1 MNNELKVGTTLSWEE
16 VTYRISA
23 IKLDLGDIRLEAKG
37 GLEKTLDR
45 HDFFNK
51 IASGEIQIDG
61 YRPFSMACLVTSHG
75 QKKRRCYNAFARRVG
90 TDARAGER

>member
-61 YRPFSMACLVTSHG
+61 YRPVAI
-75 QKKRRCYNAFARRVG
+75 
-90 TDARAGER
+90 ERQWSD